1 MKNER
6 SRITTRARD
15 FIPLIDDEAEIAEE
29 GMYTYA
35 SPRKIKAIRKEI
47 EAGGDIFEVSQ
58 RHGLAA
64 AVVLGIDKKAGE
76 GIEKSE
82 DPIRR
87 KLQELTVLAV
97 ATHEAAMIDPVASYG
112 EKLRAAESILDRQSY
127 KGVQRVAH
135 AHRVELSD
143 ETIEK
148 LTASFTAA
156 KAAMEAIEVQGTK
169 GEIS

>member
-1 MKNER
+1 MKPR
-6 SRITTRARD
+6 TRITKAARN
-15 FIPLIDDEAEIAEE
+15 FLPLIDDAGEVMRA

-47 EAGGDIFEVSQ
+47 EAGGDIFAVSAA
-58 RHGLAA
+58 HGLTAA
-64 AVVLGIDKKAGE
+64 AVMGMEIRGGE
-76 GIEKSE
+76 GIEKSD

-87 KLQELTVLAV
+87 KLQELAILAV
-97 ATHEAAMIDPVASYG
+97 ATHEAAMADPGASYG
-112 EKLRAAESILDRQSY
+112 ERLRAAESILDRQSY

-135 AHRVELSD
+135 AHRVELSE

-156 KAAMEAIEVQGTK
+156 KSAMAAIEVK
-169 GEIS
+169 

>member
-1 MKNER
+1 MKKER
-6 SRITTRARD
+6 SRITTKARA
-15 FIPLIDDEAEIAEE
+15 FIPLIDDEGEIAEE

-35 SPRKIKAIRKEI
+35 SPRKIKEIRKEI
-47 EAGGDIFEVSQ
+47 EAGGDIFEVSK

-64 AVVLGIDKKAGE
+64 AVVLGIDREAGG

-87 KLQELTVLAV
+87 KLQELAVLAV
-97 ATHEAAMIDPVASYG
+97 ATHEAAMADPMASYG
-112 EKLRAAESILDRQSY
+112 ERLRAAESILDRQSY

-135 AHRVELSD
+135 AHRLDLSD

-148 LTASFTAA
+148 LMSSFTAA
-156 KAAMEAIEVQGTK
+156 KAAIEAIEVQETK
-169 GEIS
+169 GEER